1 MNPFLF
7 INVFIIEDKKKI
19 YKNNFIKRNMKKVI
33 SIISFIFAINLAS
46 AFELGDLLGS
56 IEQSLVI
63 LIALFLITFSL
74 AFFSLSKVFKDNRA
88 MAGVIAGILAFIVVY
103 GVNKMGVDVGGFFGN
118 LGISESAISLALFVI
133 ITAGIVYMFVKLK
146 KDTLLIL
153 GALLIGLSFFVY
165 AKVLLIVVGAIL
177 IAVRFFIPKEKW
189 NRSRKGFQNA
199 GAGI

>member
-1 MNPFLF
+1 
-7 INVFIIEDKKKI
+7 
-19 YKNNFIKRNMKKVI
+19 MKKVI